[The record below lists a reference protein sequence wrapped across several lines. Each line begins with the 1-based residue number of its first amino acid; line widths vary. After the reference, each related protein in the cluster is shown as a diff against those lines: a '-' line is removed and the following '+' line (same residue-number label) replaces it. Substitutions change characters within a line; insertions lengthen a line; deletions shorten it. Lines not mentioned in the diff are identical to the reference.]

1 MALKPFYNKKG
12 HLGMT
17 RQEVK
22 KRLTGGVAYSP
33 AAYTAGDLII
43 HAVTEAE
50 FLQLV
55 GTGTVTI
62 AKQLV
67 PDLDHLPPTVTIEI
81 AGSGCAVFPLL
92 TFSFDSDEDPQHIT
106 GAIYGGIFRMQPGST
121 LFYIELVA
129 LDDPADQFT
138 ITLYSDFT

>member
-22 KRLTGGVAYSP
+22 KRLNSGVAYSL
-33 AAYTAGDLII
+33 AGYTAGDLVIVGI
-43 HAVTEAE
+43 TEAE

-62 AKQLV
+62 SKQLV
-67 PDLDHLPPTVTIEI
+67 PDLQQLPPTVTISL

-92 TFSFDSDEDPQHIT
+92 NFSLDDYNDPHAVT
-106 GAIYGGIFRMQPGST
+106 GAIYGSIFRMQPGST
-121 LFYIELVA
+121 LFYLELVA